1 MPKLSDKTER
11 ELPDDL
17 SVLLRDFE
25 RSLRAERKSPKTILA
40 YMSTGEAFRKFLH
53 HNHLPTDV
61 TEIQRDHVERYIN
74 SLVDRGLKD
83 TTVSSHY
90 RCLQQLFRYLE
101 EDDVIERSPMAKMR
115 PPKMG
120 EVLVPTLSNAEVKAL
135 LNACKGSD
143 FESRRDLAII
153 GLFIDSGLRLSELT
167 SLQHNAIDLD
177 NGVAVVTGK
186 GNKMRLGRFSGTTG
200 RYLTRYLRARNER
213 KDADHPALWLGAT
226 GRGPLTSVGV
236 ARVIARRGKEA
247 GLDIHPHMLRHTF
260 AHHYRLN
267 GGDEGSL
274 MTLGGWNS
282 RSMLDR
288 YGKSVAAERAGEAH
302 TRFSPIDNLD
312 APNGGR

>member
-1 MPKLSDKTER
+1 MPNVQRKTRSAPAAELSDM
-11 ELPDDL
+11 
-17 SVLLRDFE
+17 LRDFE

-53 HNHLPTDV
+53 AESLPTDV
-61 TEIQRDHVERYIN
+61 KEIKREHVERYIN

-83 TTVSSHY
+83 TTVASHY

-101 EDDVIERSPMAKMR
+101 DDDVIERSPMAKMR

-135 LNACKGSD
+135 LATCNGND

-153 GLFIDSGLRLSELT
+153 ALFIDSGLRLSELT
-167 SLQHNAIDLD
+167 GLHRTAIDLD

-213 KDADHPALWLGAT
+213 KDADLPALWLGAT
-226 GRGPLTSVGV
+226 GRGPLTSVGI
-236 ARVIARRGKEA
+236 ARLITRRGKEA
-247 GLDIHPHMLRHTF
+247 GIELHPHMLRHTL

-302 TRFSPIDNLD
+302 LRFSPIDNLD
-312 APNGGR
+312 S

>member
-1 MPKLSDKTER
+1 MTNVQRKSRPAPAA
-11 ELPDDL
+11 ELADM
-17 SVLLRDFE
+17 LRDFE

-40 YMSTGEAFRKFLH
+40 YMSVGQAFGSYLH
-53 HNHLPTDV
+53 TEGLPTDV
-61 TEIQRDHVERYIN
+61 TEIEREHVERYIN
-74 SLVDRGLKD
+74 SLIDRSLKD
-83 TTVSSHY
+83 TTVASHY
-90 RCLQQLFRYLE
+90 RCLQQIFRYLE

-120 EVLVPTLSNAEVKAL
+120 EVLVPTLSSAEVKAL
-135 LNACKGSD
+135 LNACMGND

-153 GLFIDSGLRLSELT
+153 ALFIDSGLRLSELT
-167 SLQHNAIDLD
+167 SLRRDGVDLD

-200 RYLTRYLRARNER
+200 RHLTRYLRARNER
-213 KDADHPALWLGAT
+213 KDSDHPALWLGAT
-226 GRGPLTSVGV
+226 GRGPLTSVGI
-236 ARVIARRGKEA
+236 ARLIARRGREA
-247 GLDIHPHMLRHTF
+247 GLELHPHMLRHTF
-260 AHHYRLN
+260 AHHYRMN

-302 TRFSPIDNLD
+302 TRFSPIDNLE
-312 APNGGR
+312 